1 MNFILEKDENNN
13 EEGDEKECNEC
24 IWYYYKNS

>member
-24 IWYYYKNS
+24 I